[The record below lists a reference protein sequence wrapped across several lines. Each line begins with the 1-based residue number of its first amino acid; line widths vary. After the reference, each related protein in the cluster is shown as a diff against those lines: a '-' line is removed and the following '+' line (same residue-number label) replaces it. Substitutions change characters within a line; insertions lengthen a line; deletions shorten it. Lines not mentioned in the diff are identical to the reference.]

1 MKKVLTV
8 AACCAFALALGLV
21 GCGGSSS
28 GSTAASASG
37 SSSAAASENA
47 SATSESASAGG
58 DAKDGYTTDGYLDEF
73 GIVTAKALV
82 ELDGAELAKVAEA
95 AKYEWD
101 DKNAE
106 WAKVGSGL
114 APSKGLSSEEMQA
127 SNGIEAF
134 EFSEAEVAG
143 FAAGGKGTPVMWLVT
158 SRAKIDDVDTV
169 LANQQVTIVDQCEIG
184 HRNYGRELWAI
195 VKNSAGDQFLMCV
208 QHYDDKSVVDL
219 YTADYIAANEHGI
232 ASHFSSGEYLLY
244 DAHTIDEIWPILQSG
259 EVS

>member
-1 MKKVLTV
+1 MGKRTLATILT
-8 AACCAFALALGLV
+8 CCAFALALGLA

-28 GSTAASASG
+28 GSAASSASSASG
-37 SSSAAASENA
+37 SAGASGA
-47 SATSESASAGG
+47 SASASAAGG
-58 DAKDGYTTDGYLDEF
+58 DAKAGYTADGYLDEF

-143 FAAGGKGTPVMWLVT
+143 FAAGDKGTPVMWLVT

-195 VKNSAGDQFLMCV
+195 VKNSAGDQFLMCA

-232 ASHFSSGEYLLY
+232 ASHFNSGEYLLY
-244 DAHTIDEIWPILQSG
+244 DAHTIDAAM
-259 EVS
+259 EVLKGGQVS